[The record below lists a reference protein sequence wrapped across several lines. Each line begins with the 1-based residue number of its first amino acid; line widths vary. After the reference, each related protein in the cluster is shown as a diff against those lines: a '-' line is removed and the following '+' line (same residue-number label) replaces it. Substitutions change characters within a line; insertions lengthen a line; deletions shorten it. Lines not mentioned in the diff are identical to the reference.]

1 MNYAF
6 LLDENVEN
14 DVVLLSLELDR
25 DSGLYTEKY
34 EMLAKDWH
42 AQSFY
47 ARLNLQDHN
56 VESMLKFARFSA
68 FDKEHGD
75 VSVLERAKEE
85 AEQDPE
91 QQNTFHGY
99 LPVTSKENEL
109 AAWAFIE
116 KCADDQMSKY
126 RDTIEDDDFIL
137 DEDDKA
143 HKLSYNIRNCIMYRR
158 SEKIILK
165 FLKDYSIK
173 LRSLL
178 EMRKSDALKSLERWF
193 V

>member
-1 MNYAF
+1 MYSEADQGFIVKAAQDIGIGDQIHVNYGEKTNQELFLNYAF

-34 EMLAKDWH
+34 EMLAQDWH

-75 VSVLERAKEE
+75 VSVLE
-85 AEQDPE
+85 
-91 QQNTFHGY
+91 
-99 LPVTSKENEL
+99 
-109 AAWAFIE
+109 
-116 KCADDQMSKY
+116 
-126 RDTIEDDDFIL
+126 
-137 DEDDKA
+137 
-143 HKLSYNIRNCIMYRR
+143 
-158 SEKIILK
+158 
-165 FLKDYSIK
+165 
-173 LRSLL
+173 
-178 EMRKSDALKSLERWF
+178 
-193 V
+193 